1 MRQRTNLS
9 IQVLPKQQ
17 EWVNSDLCVPAH
29 APFYNAI
36 KKGAATNSLITFPSF
51 SSIRPPHPA
60 WLLRRRFN
68 KTTELLGGAG
78 TFGKTSGVIVTD
90 RRS

>member
-1 MRQRTNLS
+1 MRQRTNLT

-36 KKGAATNSLITFPSF
+36 KKGAATNSLITFPSL
-51 SSIRPPHPA
+51 SSTRPPHPA

-68 KTTELLGGAG
+68 KMTESLGGAG
-78 TFGKTSGVIVTD
+78 TFGKTSGVIVMD